1 MYVKTVH
8 LWEETPGA
16 YQSVPT
22 LDVYIPENRTSD
34 IAVVILP
41 GGAYTHHAVHEGKGY
56 AEFLNAHG
64 ITAFVCPYRV
74 NPHLFPLPLLDS
86 RRAVRYVRYHS
97 EEFGINKNKV
107 YIMGS
112 SAGGHLA
119 ALTSTY
125 YKPIEFEGID
135 ENDKE
140 SFRPDG
146 QILCYP
152 VIALLGKGLAHLYS
166 GQQLLGM
173 DQAEMGEEL
182 SPHLIADETAPRAF
196 LWHTFEDNAVPVQNS
211 LLMAHALAE
220 HKVLTE
226 LHIFPHGKHGASLCS
241 ELTGEAHLIPEAQ
254 QWPELAARFLKDA
267 M

>member
-1 MYVKTVH
+1 MYVKTVT
-8 LWEETPGA
+8 LWENPPGA
-16 YQSVPT
+16 YQTVPS
-22 LDVYIPENRTSD
+22 LDVYIPENKTSD

-56 AEFLNAHG
+56 AEFLNEHG

-97 EEFGINKNKV
+97 EEFGIDKNKV

-125 YKPIEFEGID
+125 RKPIDFEGVD
-135 ENDKE
+135 EIDKE
-140 SFRPDG
+140 DFRPNG

-173 DQAEMGEEL
+173 NQAELGEEL
-182 SPHLIADETAPRAF
+182 SPHLIADASAPRAF
-196 LWHTFEDNAVPVQNS
+196 LWHTFEDPGVSVNNT
-211 LLMAHALAE
+211 LLYAKRLRDVGVSTEVHVYPHGVHGLGLAE
-220 HKVLTE
+220 E
-226 LHIFPHGKHGASLCS
+226 LPHTRNWSG
-241 ELTGEAHLIPEAQ
+241 ELLE
-254 QWPELAARFLKDA
+254 WLALDETP
-267 M
+267 

>member
-1 MYVKTVH
+1 MYVKTVE
-8 LWEETPGA
+8 LWKETPGA
-16 YQSVPT
+16 YEKVPT
-22 LDVYIPENRTSD
+22 LDVYIPENKTSD
-34 IAVVILP
+34 IAVVIMP

-86 RRAVRYVRYHS
+86 RRAIRYVRYHS
-97 EEFGINKNKV
+97 EEYGISKNKV

-119 ALTSTY
+119 AMTSSY
-125 YKPIEFEGID
+125 FKPIEFEGVDAID
-135 ENDKE
+135 EE

-152 VIALLGKGLAHLYS
+152 VIALLGKGLAHLSS

-173 DQAEMGEEL
+173 KQAEMGEEL
-182 SPHLIADETAPRAF
+182 SPHLIADENAPRAF
-196 LWHTFEDNAVPVQNS
+196 MWHTFEDAGVSMNNS
-211 LLMAHALAE
+211 LLYAKRLRDHGVSTEVHIYPKGGHGLGLAE
-220 HKVLTE
+220 NLPHTRNWSRE
-226 LHIFPHGKHGASLCS
+226 LLEWLFLEEPSS
-241 ELTGEAHLIPEAQ
+241 EV
-254 QWPELAARFLKDA
+254 
-267 M
+267 